1 MKKAD
6 KDKEEL
12 KIKIKKIF
20 TNIRNE
26 INNRED
32 ELLNDFDK
40 EFHKE
45 YFNEG
50 NIKEYEKLPNNVK
63 FQLEKGNNIIN
74 NWNDEIKLSSLI
86 YECLD
91 IENNIKDIENI
102 SLNILKYSSL
112 KKEIVFEPDTE
123 EIKKLLNSIKNFGE
137 ILINEDF
144 QKSPLILNNYK
155 DYSLSGENKNIITKI
170 GENGYRGTLILNELK
185 INEEFSWKIKIINSH
200 GNNHFYIGLASS
212 DFNINEDYMH
222 CGWYLYCWNST
233 LNSGPPFNYKKKE
246 SNLKKV
252 ENEVIINMNM
262 KTRTLKF
269 IIVMKTKVNHILIFL
284 LTNLFILLYIC
295 IILKILF
302 NLLN

>member
-155 DYSLSGENKNIITKI
+155 DYSLSGENKNIINK
-170 GENGYRGTLILNELK
+170 NRRKWL
-185 INEEFSWKIKIINSH
+185 
-200 GNNHFYIGLASS
+200 
-212 DFNINEDYMH
+212 
-222 CGWYLYCWNST
+222 
-233 LNSGPPFNYKKKE
+233 
-246 SNLKKV
+246 
-252 ENEVIINMNM
+252 
-262 KTRTLKF
+262 
-269 IIVMKTKVNHILIFL
+269 
-284 LTNLFILLYIC
+284 
-295 IILKILF
+295 
-302 NLLN
+302 